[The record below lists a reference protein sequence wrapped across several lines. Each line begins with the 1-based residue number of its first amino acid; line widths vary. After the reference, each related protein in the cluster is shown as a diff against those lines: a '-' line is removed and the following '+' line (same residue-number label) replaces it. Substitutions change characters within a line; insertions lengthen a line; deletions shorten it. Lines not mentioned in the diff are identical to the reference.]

1 MEPVAQ
7 LSQDVPATA
16 ASLPEAML
24 SAVTSLVTLGG
35 PVVAILL
42 AMSVF
47 AAAIVIVKLWQ
58 FASLGRGDRAR
69 TEASV
74 ARWRAGDGRAA
85 IARLDAGGG
94 PLSRVVGT
102 AMAGLL
108 EGRPEAHVREQTE
121 QLAAE
126 ELAGLRTYLRGLQA
140 VAQAAPLLGLFGTVI
155 GMIDAFRVLEASG
168 GDVNPAG
175 LAGGIWV
182 ALLTTAV
189 GLVVAIPCSLVL
201 AWFDGRVAL
210 VRRHMERLAT
220 EVLTHPPVPARVVQP
235 HPVAAPRRPHVA
247 DAVHAH

>member
-85 IARLDAGGG
+85 IARLDAGRG
-94 PLSRVVGT
+94 PPPPLVGT

-175 LAGGIWV
+175 LAGGI
-182 ALLTTAV
+182 
-189 GLVVAIPCSLVL
+189 
-201 AWFDGRVAL
+201 
-210 VRRHMERLAT
+210 
-220 EVLTHPPVPARVVQP
+220 
-235 HPVAAPRRPHVA
+235 
-247 DAVHAH
+247 